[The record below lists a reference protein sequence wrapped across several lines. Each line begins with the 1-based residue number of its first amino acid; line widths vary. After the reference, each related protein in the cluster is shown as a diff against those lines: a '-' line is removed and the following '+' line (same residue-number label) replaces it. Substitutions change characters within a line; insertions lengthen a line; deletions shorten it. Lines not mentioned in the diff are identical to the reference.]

1 MSPRS
6 PVARKMLGPMA
17 SSIFLLLALATTPA
31 PAHKFSTPSSE
42 LLSTAG
48 DGSVKAALR
57 STARSESASAAVV
70 AGAASVN
77 AALRSSPRAESE
89 TVARA
94 AGAASVNAALRSADL
109 SQPAGIAMTAG
120 AASVNAA
127 LRNAGGSESSVVA
140 RAAGVASINAALR
153 GAGRAAVDGTA
164 PVNAVAAD
172 ARAGNSGSVVPA
184 VGTVPGSG
192 ATVTTAQL
200 VPAVSSTTAPAEP
213 SRDEVSE
220 AGRAAAKAG
229 AAALNAAALALRGK
243 PAASP
248 ADAEAHYS
256 RGVEALK
263 AKDTATAISELSAC
277 VQAVP
282 SRVDCRWELGWAYYL
297 DSRWSDALAQWTEV
311 KNLQPD
317 HPDLESALA
326 QARGQAALQAKLS
339 HAPQASSRPP
349 PPPGAK
355 VRIRAVGD
363 VMLGTTVP
371 EGHLPPDGA
380 ASVIAGVRPLL
391 EDADLTFI
399 NLEGPLCDNGTTKK
413 CRSSANCYA
422 FRSPTSYGQVLKDAG
437 VDIASTANNHSGDFG
452 ELCRRETEATL
463 DALGIPWSGP
473 PGTVATIERN
483 GLRIGMVAFH
493 TSPSCN
499 HLNNLTT
506 ATGLVRSAAAEHDL
520 VIVSFHGGAEGGK
533 ALHVPQGR
541 ELFFGEDRGDLRTFT
556 RAVVDA
562 GAHLVLGHGPHVARG
577 MEFYKGR
584 LIAYSMG
591 NFATY
596 GRFNLKGP
604 QGLGMVL
611 EVELDGQG
619 RYQSGRILPTRQVDK
634 GIAMPDPDGAVI
646 PLVRE
651 LTASDFPG
659 TGARI
664 AEDGT
669 VKPPARASESAAG
682 SAR

>member
-1 MSPRS
+1 
-6 PVARKMLGPMA
+6 MA

-31 PAHKFSTPSSE
+31 PAHNFSTPSAG

-48 DGSVKAALR
+48 DGSVRAALR

-70 AGAASVN
+70 AGAASVH
-77 AALRSSPRAESE
+77 AALRDSHRSESA

-94 AGAASVNAALRSADL
+94 AGAASVNAALRSANPPE
-109 SQPAGIAMTAG
+109 SVVAARAAG
-120 AASVNAA
+120 AASLNAA
-127 LRNAGGSESSVVA
+127 LRSAAHSQSAVAAAVAGT
-140 RAAGVASINAALR
+140 ASIHTALR
-153 GAGRAAVDGTA
+153 SAGRSERAAVDGTG
-164 PVNAVAAD
+164 PVNALAST
-172 ARAGNSGSVVPA
+172 ARAGGPGSVNPVSGSPS
-184 VGTVPGSG
+184 GSG
-192 ATVTTAQL
+192 AVTTARL
-200 VPAVSSTTAPAEP
+200 VPAVSSTTAPPQP

-220 AGRAAAKAG
+220 VGRAAAKAG
-229 AAALNAAALALRGK
+229 AAALNAAAIALGGK
-243 PAASP
+243 PATSP
-248 ADAEAHYS
+248 ADADAHYS

-282 SRVDCRWELGWAYYL
+282 SRVDCRWELGWAYYI

-311 KNLQPD
+311 KSLQPD
-317 HPDLESALA
+317 HPDVESALA

-339 HAPQASSRPP
+339 QAPQASTRPP
-349 PPPGAK
+349 PPPGAR

-371 EGHLPPDGA
+371 EGHLPPEGA

-391 EDADLTFI
+391 EDADLTFV

-413 CRSSANCYA
+413 CRSSGNCYA

-483 GLRIGMVAFH
+483 GLKIGMVAFH

-506 ATGLVRSAAAEHDL
+506 ATALVRAAAAEHDL
-520 VIVSFHGGAEGGK
+520 VVVSFHGGAEGGK

-541 ELFFGEDRGDLRTFT
+541 EMFFGEDRGDLRTFT

-634 GIAMPDPDGAVI
+634 GIALPDPEGAVI

-669 VKPPARASESAAG
+669 VKPPARTSESAAG